1 MTELSKEEKIAII
14 NQHIRNARLN
24 EYNGQ
29 VALIVENTKDQINQI
44 DVDQLKKQIVSE
56 QNKIEILQKEID
68 RLLSI
73 NN

>member
-1 MTELSKEEKIAII
+1 MTDLSNEEKVAIV

-24 EYNGQ
+24 EYNAQ
-29 VALIVENTKDQINQI
+29 VALLIEDTKEQANQFNI
-44 DVDQLKKQIVSE
+44 DQLQKQIASE
-56 QNKIEILQKEID
+56 QSKIEILQKEID